1 VPGINPDGQNVNNW
15 WPGLT
20 GTVYEFI
27 PGTGY
32 NGITTT
38 TPGEGYW
45 MKNAGDQTYNTGDE
59 WPAGGIQL
67 VPHNPINA
75 ASGWNMFGGYENTVD
90 AAALTTIPPGQIV
103 YPIYKFVPNTG
114 YQTATQIVPGY
125 GYWVKVSANCQII
138 ISNVFAKGNQKS
150 AGYFKDDS
158 PDGKVNWGRITLTDA
173 AGSSY
178 TLYTINKDSP
188 EGAAVDLN
196 RYELPPLPPA
206 GIFDV
211 RFGSGRRVEDI
222 NSGIQS
228 IEMRG
233 MVYPV
238 KVKVE
243 NAEIRLQDETGKQ
256 INLII
261 KSGEETT
268 ISNPGINKV
277 MVSAN
282 LIPDKYALEQNYPN
296 PFNPTTTIKFSLPE
310 ATHTALTIYNVLGQ
324 KVTELVNSKL
334 EAGRYSYQWNAQS
347 AATGMYIYELRTD
360 KFVSVKKMVLIK

>member
-1 VPGINPDGQNVNNW
+1 
-15 WPGLT
+15 
-20 GTVYEFI
+20 VYEFI

-32 NGITTT
+32 NGVTTT

-45 MKNAGDQTYNTGDE
+45 MKNTGDQTYNTGDE
-59 WPAGGIQL
+59 WPAGGIQI

-75 ASGWNMFGGYENTVD
+75 AAGWNMFGGYENTVD
-90 AAALTTIPPGQIV
+90 AAALTTIPSGQIV

-125 GYWVKVSANCQII
+125 GYWVKVSASCQII
-138 ISNVFAKGNQKS
+138 ISNVFARGNQKS
-150 AGYFKDDS
+150 AEYLNASLPDDKS
-158 PDGKVNWGRITLTDA
+158 NWGRITLTDA

-178 TLYTINKDSP
+178 TLYTINRNSP
-188 EGAAVDLN
+188 DGATIDLN

-211 RFGSGRRVEDI
+211 RFGSGRRAEDI
-222 NSGIQS
+222 NSAVQS

-233 MVYPV
+233 TVYPV

-256 INLII
+256 INMIV

-296 PFNPTTTIKFSLPE
+296 PFNPTTTINFSLPE
-310 ATHTALTIYNVLGQ
+310 ATQAALTIYNVLGQ

-334 EAGRYSYQWNAQS
+334 EAGRYSYQWNAQN